1 MSPADPNQVTAAV
14 LPAAL
19 ELTTAYACAGEDPDL
34 YWQTMQRVIDDS
46 LSGADPAHAV
56 AELLFGLSALSS
68 ILLDDL
74 ARLTGREPTDVL
86 AELHQSYLSGHYLPD

>member
-1 MSPADPNQVTAAV
+1 MSPVDPSQVTAAV

-19 ELTTAYACAGEDPDL
+19 ELTTAYACAGDEPDL
-34 YWQTMQRVIDDS
+34 YWQTMRRVVGES
-46 LSGADPAHAV
+46 LSGADPAQAM

-74 ARLTGREPTDVL
+74 ARLTGRGPAEVL
-86 AELHQSYLSGHYLPD
+86 AELHRTYLSE